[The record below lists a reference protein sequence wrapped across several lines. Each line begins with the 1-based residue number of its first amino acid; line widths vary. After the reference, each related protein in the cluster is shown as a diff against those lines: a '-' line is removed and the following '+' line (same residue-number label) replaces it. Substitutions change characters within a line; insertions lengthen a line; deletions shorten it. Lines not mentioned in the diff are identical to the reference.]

1 MLKIYIRL
9 HVLPGTG
16 GGGVLGRVPR
26 RGKNRYVLRIA
37 KTIKLFMNHNKS
49 YHLPPIYGK
58 LLQPHENEAANSG
71 KRQLRH

>member
-1 MLKIYIRL
+1 MLKIYIRF

-26 RGKNRYVLRIA
+26 RGKNRHVLRIA
-37 KTIKLFMNHNKS
+37 KTIKLFMNHDKS
-49 YHLPPIYGK
+49 YYFPPIYGK
-58 LLQPHENEAANSG
+58 LLQPHKNEAANSS